1 MMKERKNILAEG
13 FMRVLRVTGILI
25 IWALFLTGCGSRTVN
40 VDMASL
46 KNESGDFQYGNVS
59 WESQKDDVEALM
71 DISLDQSLR
80 STDQLKSYMTS
91 ERTYAW
97 NGVPAAVTCEFDSA
111 GHCTLVR
118 FTFYPQAGKEDA
130 FWEKLT
136 GTLQAQYGTVDPVLQ
151 DSYSEQRQAGIR
163 SETYLWQNTGTI
175 HTALSAGKLE
185 AGNHV
190 SSIVM
195 DIYVIP

>member
-1 MMKERKNILAEG
+1 
-13 FMRVLRVTGILI
+13 MRTLRFNGILI
-25 IWALFLTGCGSRTVN
+25 ILALLLTGCGSRTIN
-40 VDMASL
+40 LDITSL

-59 WESQKDDVEALM
+59 WESRKEDVEALM

-80 STDQLKSYMTS
+80 NTDQLKSFMTS
-91 ERTYAW
+91 ERTYSW

-111 GHCTLVR
+111 EHCTLVR
-118 FTFYPQAGKEDA
+118 FTFYPQAGKSDT
-130 FWEKLT
+130 FWEELT
-136 GTLQAQYGTVDPVLQ
+136 ETLQAQYGKTDPVRQ

-185 AGNHV
+185 VGNNV
-190 SSIVM
+190 SGIVM